1 MRFPPRTRSPWF
13 AERNPVLVAVPL
25 LLIVAIVVSDL
36 VIPTEGH
43 LGPLLVVAP
52 ALTASFGRLRL
63 TALIG
68 ALAVAALTVVSV
80 ADGTITASYRQSEI
94 IALVLVS
101 AFTVLF
107 VVLRERHQAELQQVR
122 SVAEAAQQVVLR
134 PLPERIGPL
143 WIAVDYQAAE
153 DQARIGGDLYAV
165 VRTPGGTR
173 LLIGDVRG
181 KGLPAIGDAS
191 LLLGAFRSIAYRAP
205 PLPAMYAHLE
215 ATVSWNAAQWCG
227 DGQQDD
233 AAVESFITA
242 ILVDFPDDRPEV
254 RILNCGHPAPLR
266 LAADGLTSL
275 DPTQPAPP
283 IGLGLLQPSHPG
295 VDTFPF
301 APGDVLLLY
310 TDGVTEAR
318 DASGR
323 FYPLAERVAS
333 WPGHGSPNDL
343 VRHVREDLLAYCG
356 GRLGDDAALIT
367 VRREPAGVGLSHRP
381 PGVDVRSALSAT
393 PDPGRTR
400 HRLPPLGAEWE

>member
-1 MRFPPRTRSPWF
+1 MRFAPRAGTYWS
-13 AERNPVLVAVPL
+13 AERTPALIAVPV
-25 LLIVAIVVSDL
+25 LLIVAIVISDL

-52 ALTASFGRLRL
+52 ALTASFGGLRL

-68 ALAVAALTVVSV
+68 ALAVASLTVVSV
-80 ADGTITASYRQSEI
+80 ADGTITTSYRQSEI

-101 AFTVLF
+101 ALTVLF
-107 VVLRERHQAELQQVR
+107 CRLRERHQAELQQVR
-122 SVAEAAQQVVLR
+122 SVAEAAQQVVLQ

-143 WIAVDYQAAE
+143 RIAFDYQAAE
-153 DQARIGGDLYAV
+153 DQARIGGDLYAA

-191 LLLGAFRSIAYRAP
+191 LLLGAFRSVAYRAP

-215 ATVSWNAAQWCG
+215 ATVSWKAAQGCAYG
-227 DGQQDD
+227 LDEDT
-233 AAVESFITA
+233 AVESFITA

-254 RILNCGHPAPLR
+254 RILNCGHPSPYR
-266 LAADGLTSL
+266 LAADGLAPL

-301 APGDVLLLY
+301 APGDMLLLY

-323 FYPLAERVAS
+323 FYPLAERIAS
-333 WPGHGSPNDL
+333 WPGQQTPEDL
-343 VRHVREDLLAYCG
+343 VRHVREDLLLYCG

-367 VRREPAGVGLSHRP
+367 VRREPLGLGLSYEPRA
-381 PGVDVRSALSAT
+381 VDGPSALSGG
-393 PDPGRTR
+393 PEPG
-400 HRLPPLGAEWE
+400 PPTKVPPFGPERE

>member
-1 MRFPPRTRSPWF
+1 MRFAPRADTYWS
-13 AERNPVLVAVPL
+13 ATRNPALIAIPL
-25 LLIVAIVVSDL
+25 LLIVAIVISDL

-52 ALTASFGRLRL
+52 ALTASFGGLRL

-68 ALAVAALTVVSV
+68 GLAVAALTVVSV
-80 ADGTITASYRQSEI
+80 ADGTITTSYRQSEI
-94 IALVLVS
+94 IALILVS
-101 AFTVLF
+101 ALTVLF
-107 VVLRERHQAELQQVR
+107 CLLRERHQAELKQVR
-122 SVAEAAQQVVLR
+122 SVAEAAQQVVLQ

-143 WIAVDYQAAE
+143 RIAYDYQAAE
-153 DQARIGGDLYAV
+153 DQARIGGDLYAA

-191 LLLGAFRSIAYRAP
+191 LVLGAFRSVAYRAP

-215 ATVSWNAAQWCG
+215 ATVSWKAAQGTC
-227 DGQQDD
+227 DGLEED
-233 AAVESFITA
+233 ASVESFITA

-254 RILNCGHPAPLR
+254 RILNCGHPPPLR
-266 LAADGLTSL
+266 LAADGLAAL
-275 DPTQPAPP
+275 DPTQAAPP

-295 VDTFPF
+295 VDTYPF
-301 APGDVLLLY
+301 APGDMLLLY

-323 FYPLAERVAS
+323 FYPLAERIAS
-333 WPGHGSPNDL
+333 WRGAESPDDL
-343 VRHVREDLLAYCG
+343 VRHLREDLLAYCG

-367 VRREPAGVGLSHRP
+367 VRREPVVRARSLGSRA
-381 PGVDVRSALSAT
+381 VDDASALSGGAGSAASAT
-393 PDPGRTR
+393 V
-400 HRLPPLGAEWE
+400 PPLGPD

>member
-1 MRFPPRTRSPWF
+1 MRLAPRAGTYWS
-13 AERNPVLVAVPL
+13 AERNPALIAVPV
-25 LLIVAIVVSDL
+25 LLIVAIVISDL
-36 VIPTEGH
+36 LIPTEGH

-52 ALTASFGRLRL
+52 ALTASFGGLRL

-68 ALAVAALTVVSV
+68 GLAVAALTVVSV
-80 ADGTITASYRQSEI
+80 ADGTITTSYRQSEI

-107 VVLRERHQAELQQVR
+107 VRLRERHQAELQQVR
-122 SVAEAAQQVVLR
+122 SVAEAAQQVVLQ
-134 PLPERIGPL
+134 PLPELIGPL
-143 WIAVDYQAAE
+143 RIACDYQAAE
-153 DQARIGGDLYAV
+153 DQARIGGDLYAA

-191 LLLGAFRSIAYRAP
+191 LLLGAFRSVAYRAP
-205 PLPAMYAHLE
+205 PLPALYAHLE
-215 ATVSWNAAQWCG
+215 ATVSWKAAQAGG
-227 DGQQDD
+227 DGPQED

-254 RILNCGHPAPLR
+254 RILNCGHPPPLR
-266 LAADGLTSL
+266 LAADGLTAL
-275 DPTQPAPP
+275 DPSQPAPP

-301 APGDVLLLY
+301 APGDILLLY

-318 DASGR
+318 DGSGR

-333 WPGHGSPNDL
+333 WRGRETPEDL

-367 VRREPAGVGLSHRP
+367 VRRQRAGVGLSHGP
-381 PGVDVRSALSAT
+381 QTVDAPSALSGG
-393 PDPGRTR
+393 PEPGPSTR
-400 HRLPPLGAEWE
+400 VPPSAPERE

>member
-1 MRFPPRTRSPWF
+1 MRFPRRSRTSWTP
-13 AERNPVLVAVPL
+13 ERNPALIAVPL
-25 LLIVAIVVSDL
+25 LLIAAIVVSDL

-94 IALVLVS
+94 IALILVS

-122 SVAEAAQQVVLR
+122 SVAEAAQQVVLQ

-143 WIAVDYQAAE
+143 RIAFDYQAAE
-153 DQARIGGDLYAV
+153 DQARIGGDLFAA

-205 PLPAMYAHLE
+205 PLRAMYAHLE
-215 ATVSWNAAQWCG
+215 ATVSWKAAQSNS
-227 DGQQDD
+227 DGEQDD

-254 RILNCGHPAPLR
+254 RILNCGHPPPLR
-266 LAADGLTSL
+266 LSAGGIVPL
-275 DPTQPAPP
+275 DATQPAPP

-318 DASGR
+318 DAAGR

-333 WPGHGSPNDL
+333 WAGRADPEGLVGHVHD
-343 VRHVREDLLAYCG
+343 DLLAYCG

-367 VRREPAGVGLSHRP
+367 VRREPTDIGRYESRAVEGLSALTSGP
-381 PGVDVRSALSAT
+381 EPGTSRV
-393 PDPGRTR
+393 
-400 HRLPPLGAEWE
+400 PPLRSERE